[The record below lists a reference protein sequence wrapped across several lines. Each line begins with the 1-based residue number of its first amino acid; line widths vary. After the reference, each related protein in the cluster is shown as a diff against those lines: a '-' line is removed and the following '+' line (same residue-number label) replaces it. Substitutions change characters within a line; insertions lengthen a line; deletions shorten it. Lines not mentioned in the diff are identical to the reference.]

1 AAVRGLASCA
11 KGSRF
16 MTVASERSGVFRMTS
31 KRFEPAWSVASSWG
45 ISPSICPTTSS
56 NATRLRKCLS
66 SFDAK
71 LGRRAGM
78 NLFPGRHRVAL
89 VLFFAAVALL
99 APAALCA
106 QDAAPVL
113 DNTGF
118 VENPKPTWETQKKAR
133 TFVLGIPAPRG
144 QITDRNGKPFAQ
156 TRLSYNLAISFP
168 APLDWQ
174 DSKILDFTK
183 QQITL
188 ATG

>member
-1 AAVRGLASCA
+1 
-11 KGSRF
+11 
-16 MTVASERSGVFRMTS
+16 
-31 KRFEPAWSVASSWG
+31 
-45 ISPSICPTTSS
+45 
-56 NATRLRKCLS
+56 
-66 SFDAK
+66 
-71 LGRRAGM
+71 M

-99 APAALCA
+99 PPAALCA

-174 DSKILDFTK
+174 DSKILAFAT

-188 ATG
+188 ASGLLKKQISVADEAILNHYKNRGILPLDIAEDLPRRNLAWFSVA